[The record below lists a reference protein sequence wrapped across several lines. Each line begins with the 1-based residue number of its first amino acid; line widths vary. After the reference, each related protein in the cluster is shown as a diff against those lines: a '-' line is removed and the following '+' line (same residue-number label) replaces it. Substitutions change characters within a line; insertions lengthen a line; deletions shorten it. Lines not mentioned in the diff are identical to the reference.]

1 MEKHDNIR
9 ITNSFAPGLMHPI
22 NRWTTTPRDGNT
34 SWMAQLMSKF
44 FCLYLLQLG
53 LVPHSL
59 WAQAPIT
66 LDQAEALY
74 LAENP
79 LLEAGKDSI
88 EAAEARHRQAGL
100 RPNPGLNFSQEGLSA
115 GPENASGF
123 NDQEFILWA
132 TQRLELGGK
141 RRHRREV
148 AETGIEIG
156 RAELEDLIRRGKAQ
170 VKEAY
175 LATVFA
181 QEKATLSRA
190 QLESFYR
197 VKEIHQQRLQAG
209 DVSGLAQMRV
219 DLEELRYLSALNQ
232 ATTDANSYWS
242 ELAALIGWTG
252 SEQPSL
258 VWEPQKLDLTAS
270 LEQLQKQALESRPD
284 LVTASLKRK
293 RSFREVGFER
303 AQRIPDVTVVVATKG
318 ISEWAPTTLRS
329 TFLFHSSIKTKE
341 RFRRH

>member
-1 MEKHDNIR
+1 M
-9 ITNSFAPGLMHPI
+9 
-22 NRWTTTPRDGNT
+22 
-34 SWMAQLMSKF
+34 
-44 FCLYLLQLG
+44 
-53 LVPHSL
+53 
-59 WAQAPIT
+59 
-66 LDQAEALY
+66 
-74 LAENP
+74 
-79 LLEAGKDSI
+79 
-88 EAAEARHRQAGL
+88 
-100 RPNPGLNFSQEGLSA
+100 SA

-303 AQRIPDVTVVVATKG
+303 AQRIPDVTVGGGYKRDFGVGSYYASVNVPLPLFNQNQGAIQEALAALRRAENRLQWKKLRIPSEVEQSYRNCKEQQAIVARIQRDVVQRVELLQRTAWKSYEKG
-318 ISEWAPTTLRS
+318 ESDLTDYLDALRVRLDAS
-329 TFLFHSSIKTKE
+329 LSFYNLLLQFE
-341 RFRRH
+341 RSRIQLERAVGVEVK